1 MMGPKTVEPMV
12 RRGIIVRYQ
21 KSASKTGE
29 ELLQIHV
36 KKVLKTLA
44 NQQEN
49 SKTQLQKMK
58 TIQGYEFGAKFS
70 WYNYIPRD
78 FV

>member
-29 ELLQIHV
+29 ELLQILV
-36 KKVLKTLA
+36 KKMLKTLA

-70 WYNYIPRD
+70 
-78 FV
+78 